1 MIGSSKINRENYPRK
16 CFWTQGKETRV
27 KFKPGLSANRPLNN
41 WALEKKILTEPQT
54 EKAKLLCCIR
64 RVKLFY
70 LVLDGGSMN
79 IWKRVFSSLWDTWRI
94 KFSQSHSLKRL
105 SCSVASG
112 RPNCFTL
119 LVLDGGS
126 KNIWKRVFK
135 FPLRHL
141 ENKILAE
148 PQPKKAKLLCCFR
161 KAKIFSHSARRGF
174 KQYLKAFF

>member
-1 MIGSSKINRENYPRK
+1 MIGSSKNNRENYPRK
-16 CFWTQGKETRV
+16 CFRTPEKETRV
-27 KFKPGLSANRPLNN
+27 KFNPGLSANRPSNN
-41 WALEKKILTEPQT
+41 WVLENKIITEPQP

-64 RVKLFY
+64 KAKMFY

-79 IWKRVFSSLWDTWRI
+79 IWKLVFSSLWDNRRI

-126 KNIWKRVFK
+126 KNIWKCVFK

-141 ENKILAE
+141 ENKK
-148 PQPKKAKLLCCFR
+148 PKKAKLLCCIR
-161 KAKIFSHSARRGF
+161 KATIFSHSARRGF